1 MLRFITSGE
10 SHGKALVGIIEGFP
24 AGVKISEDLINND
37 LARRQKGYGR
47 GGRMKIEK
55 DQVEILTGV
64 RNQISLGSPI
74 SFMIR
79 NKDYKNWENIMNPGE
94 CPDINENVVN
104 RPRPGHAD
112 LAAAIKYNH
121 KDMRNI
127 LERASARETATRV
140 AAGSF
145 FKQLLAAFNIYI
157 YSQVIGI
164 GSVRAP
170 YTNLNNM
177 EYSQFMNLVEE
188 SPVRC
193 IDKEVEQKMIA
204 EIDKAKMN
212 GESLGG
218 IFEVGAIGVPPGLGS
233 HVSWDR
239 KLDARLSLLLMSIPA
254 IKAVEIG
261 EGIDNAISTGSV
273 VHDQIFFSDEEGLY
287 RTSNRAGGLEGG
299 VTNGEIVWARAYMK
313 PIPTL
318 YKPLLSVN
326 TSTWE
331 QEKASIERSDICA
344 VPAAAV
350 VGEAMLAFGLA
361 EALVM
366 KFGSDN
372 LEEMLVNY
380 DNYRNYMERVWKWK
394 RI

>member
-10 SHGKALVGIIEGFP
+10 SHGKGLVGFIEGFP
-24 AGVKISEDLINND
+24 AGVTIKEELVNND
-37 LARRQKGYGR
+37 LSRRQKGYGR

-55 DQVEILTGV
+55 DQVEILAGV
-64 RNQISLGSPI
+64 RNQVSLGSPI
-74 SFMIR
+74 SFMIE
-79 NKDYKNWENIMNPGE
+79 NHDYKNWADIMNPGP
-94 CPDINENVVN
+94 CSDIEKQAVN

-112 LAAAIKYNH
+112 LAAGIKYNH
-121 KDMRNI
+121 QDMRNI
-127 LERASARETATRV
+127 LERASARETAARV

-145 FKQLLAAFNIYI
+145 FKQLLMVFNIYI

-164 GSVRAP
+164 GNIKAEHTGLHHFT
-170 YTNLNNM
+170 YD
-177 EYSQFMNLVEE
+177 QFMEKVEA

-193 IDKEVEQKMIA
+193 LDPLVTEQMIA
-204 EIDKAKMN
+204 EIDQAQKS

-218 IFEVGAIGVPPGLGS
+218 FFEVGAIGVPPGLGS
-233 HVSWDR
+233 HTSWDR
-239 KLDARLSLLLMSIPA
+239 KLDAKLSSLLMSIPA

-261 EGIDNAISTGSV
+261 EGILNASSPGSA
-273 VHDQIFFSDEEGLY
+273 VHDQIFFESERGLY

-299 VTNGEIVWARAYMK
+299 VTNGETVWARAYMK

-318 YKPLLSVN
+318 YQPLQSVN

-331 QEKASIERSDICA
+331 AEKASIERSDICA

-361 EALVM
+361 QALAE
-366 KFGSDN
+366 KLGGDN
-372 LEEMLVNY
+372 LGEMLENY
-380 DNYRNYMERVWKWK
+380 SNYRNYMKRVWKWK

>member
-10 SHGKALVGIIEGFP
+10 SHGKGLVGLIEGFP
-24 AGVKISEDLINND
+24 AGVTINEDLINED

-55 DQVEILTGV
+55 DQIEIMAGV
-64 RNQISLGSPI
+64 RNRVSLGSPI
-74 SFMIR
+74 SFIIE
-79 NKDYKNWENIMNPGE
+79 NQDYKNWENIMNPGE
-94 CPDINENVVN
+94 CLEVNEKVVN

-121 KDMRNI
+121 EDMRNI
-127 LERASARETATRV
+127 LERASARETAARV

-145 FKQLLAAFNIYI
+145 FKQLLSAFNIYI

-164 GSVRAP
+164 GNVKVTHR
-170 YTNLNNM
+170 NLNNL
-177 EYSQFMNLVEE
+177 EYSQFINVVEE

-193 IDKEVEQKMIA
+193 LDKDIEKQMIA
-204 EIDKAKMN
+204 EIDKAKKN

-233 HVSWDR
+233 HVSWDK
-239 KLDARLSLLLMSIPA
+239 KLDAKLSFLLMSIPA

-261 EGIDNAISTGSV
+261 EGIDNATSTGSV
-273 VHDQIFFSDEEGLY
+273 VHDQIFISNKEGLY

-326 TSTWE
+326 TSSWE
-331 QEKASIERSDICA
+331 QEEASIERSDICA

-361 EALVM
+361 EALIM
-366 KFGSDN
+366 KFGGDN
-372 LEEMLVNY
+372 LKEMLENF
-380 DNYRNYMERVWKWK
+380 DNYRKYMERVWKWK